1 MDVNFYATKAHALV
15 LKQREDMEAAYDRH
29 SEMNAFWAFVDL
41 KSSTNY
47 RIARGPKKGY
57 VRGET
62 FFSIVRAVIAPAQDV
77 RLIKELG
84 DAVML
89 SCRDFTPLLESIL
102 LIDHVAHQIAS
113 NTDDVEFPFGVRAG
127 ISSGPAKKLIRD
139 REDFLGRPI
148 DELSRVMAVR
158 SANTNILIHDHA
170 FAAAR
175 DFLREYAEFLAVS
188 ESIMIPAPMAKGAAE
203 AIYYREMIVNRG
215 ALGNFRNSFAAWRK
229 PAGPDV

>member
-1 MDVNFYATKAHALV
+1 
-15 LKQREDMEAAYDRH
+15 
-29 SEMNAFWAFVDL
+29 MNAFWAFVDL
-41 KSSTNY
+41 KNSANY

-62 FFSIVRAVIAPAQDV
+62 FFSIVRAIISPAEDV

-89 SCRDFTPLLESIL
+89 SCRDFTPLFESIL
-102 LIDHVAHQIAS
+102 LIEHVAHHIAS
-113 NTDDVEFPFGVRAG
+113 VTDDVEFPFGVRSG

-148 DELSRVMAVR
+148 DELSRIMAVR

-170 FAAAR
+170 FTVAR
-175 DFLREYAEFLAVS
+175 DLLREYDEFLTIS
-188 ESIMIPAPMAKGAAE
+188 EAIMIPAIMSKGAAE
-203 AIYYREMIVNRG
+203 PIYYREMIANPSKL
-215 ALGNFRNSFAAWRK
+215 ANFRNSFAPWRK
-229 PAGPDV
+229 PIGQEA